1 METQLPV
8 ATKVPWNKGKLV
20 GQKAPLTLRD
30 IWAIRVRLQI
40 SKRARELALFN
51 LAIDC
56 KLRGC
61 DLVALHV
68 RDVSHGKRMASRAMV
83 MQQKTQRTVQFEI
96 TQQTRDS
103 LAEWIKIEHLK
114 GMISCFRTA
123 CIGWGTYQHDSTP
136 VFWRVGSRRL
146 A

>member
-20 GQKAPLTLRD
+20 GQKAPLKLRD

-61 DLVALHV
+61 VDFPQICRRFSTSDL
-68 RDVSHGKRMASRAMV
+68 
-83 MQQKTQRTVQFEI
+83 
-96 TQQTRDS
+96 
-103 LAEWIKIEHLK
+103 
-114 GMISCFRTA
+114 
-123 CIGWGTYQHDSTP
+123 
-136 VFWRVGSRRL
+136 
-146 A
+146 